1 MGIFGFK
8 KDEPIQV
15 QEMEGY
21 QSFSTPFLKVGE
33 GNLSLPFVDGR
44 YQARG
49 YTPFGSDNLYP
60 QTLNQMYFSSPLH
73 GAIIDFKTNASVG
86 GGYTFDEAKLTAKD
100 KVDLYAFGKKIGL
113 KKTIKKVTKD
123 LIIHGR
129 VYFKLHLKNGKL
141 TSVKFVGAEKVRTN
155 KDRTKYFINT
165 DWQYSA
171 DIYEILPYHPECKD
185 GYYLYMYEE
194 DSVGQDI
201 YPLPQYTSALN
212 FAFVSGELS
221 YLQKSHILNSIFPS
235 FAMMFPKKPQ
245 GREEMELIKNTV
257 NKLKGA
263 ENAGKAVAFFANN
276 KEQLPDLVSVPTS
289 DNDSLFKEASE
300 LITEQICFS
309 HTIDPI
315 LLGVRTTGS
324 LGNGSDIKQAY
335 IIFEKNVVL
344 PIRETVTDI
353 FDGLLKI
360 ADIGAKINITNY
372 QIINETITQVEDEG
386 SATMDALN
394 SMSPLVATKVLE
406 MMTINEV
413 RSLAGLPPI
422 EGGDITNSQA
432 QAEAAKTSMP

>member
-1 MGIFGFK
+1 
-8 KDEPIQV
+8 
-15 QEMEGY
+15 
-21 QSFSTPFLKVGE
+21 
-33 GNLSLPFVDGR
+33 
-44 YQARG
+44 
-49 YTPFGSDNLYP
+49 LY
-60 QTLNQMYFSSPLH
+60 
-73 GAIIDFKTNASVG
+73 
-86 GGYTFDEAKLTAKD
+86 
-100 KVDLYAFGKKIGL
+100 
-113 KKTIKKVTKD
+113 
-123 LIIHGR
+123 R
-129 VYFKLHLKNGKL
+129 
-141 TSVKFVGAEKVRTN
+141 
-155 KDRTKYFINT
+155 
-165 DWQYSA
+165 
-171 DIYEILPYHPECKD
+171 
-185 GYYLYMYEE
+185 
-194 DSVGQDI
+194 
-201 YPLPQYTSALN
+201 
-212 FAFVSGELS
+212 
-221 YLQKSHILNSIFPS
+221 
-235 FAMMFPKKPQ
+235 
-245 GREEMELIKNTV
+245 KNTV